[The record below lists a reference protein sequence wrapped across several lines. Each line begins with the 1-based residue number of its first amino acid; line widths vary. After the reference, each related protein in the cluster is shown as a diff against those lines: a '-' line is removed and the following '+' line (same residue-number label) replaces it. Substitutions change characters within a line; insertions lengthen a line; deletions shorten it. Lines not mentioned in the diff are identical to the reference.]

1 MGGELTSHPITSDRK
16 YSDEQSNLCLRI
28 LSSLQDLF
36 CRHTYRKKKMD
47 ICDNA
52 LFTYEN
58 ALPATC
64 WKASVYLHRNR
75 LRFDIFHSRVPQR
88 ILRAK

>member
-28 LSSLQDLF
+28 FSSLQDLF

-64 WKASVYLHRNR
+64 WKAIVYTCIAIAYGLTSSTPGCHRGY
-75 LRFDIFHSRVPQR
+75 
-88 ILRAK
+88 

>member
-1 MGGELTSHPITSDRK
+1 M
-16 YSDEQSNLCLRI
+16 NNRI
-28 LSSLQDLF
+28 YVYGF
-36 CRHTYRKKKMD
+36 FRHYKTFVVGIRIEKKMD

-75 LRFDIFHSRVPQR
+75 LRFDVFHSRVPQK